1 MEYKLPNKLIIYDDY
16 CKFCNFWVWWI
27 IKKDKLDLFKFTG
40 IESKIGVSVLKT
52 QYIDNL
58 LIDSII
64 YVKGGKVSIKS
75 KGVLLI
81 LKDLNLWY
89 SFVASILLKIG
100 LFGFYNLFYDFIA
113 KHRHRLFGK
122 RTSCIIPTDHQIKKF
137 I

>member
-58 LIDSII
+58 LIDSIV

-100 LFGFYNLFYDFIA
+100 LFGF
-113 KHRHRLFGK
+113 
-122 RTSCIIPTDHQIKKF
+122 
-137 I
+137 